1 MPLLELDNVSKT
13 FPGVRALDGVDF
25 DVRAGEIHA
34 LLGENGAGKST
45 LVKVMTGV
53 YTRNPDKPNTAK
65 KSAIKFC
72 DQELS
77 ASDLA
82 SPANV
87 QKLGI
92 STVYQ
97 EVNLLPNLS
106 VAQNIFLGREPKK
119 LGFIDWKTV
128 RKNAGILLQR
138 FNLNIDVTRPLSD
151 FSVAVQQLIAIARS
165 VDMSAKLLILD
176 EPTASL
182 DTKEVETLFHILS
195 QLRSEGMG
203 IVFITHFLDQVYEIT
218 DRITVLRN
226 GRKVGCFQT
235 SDLPRATLIQHML
248 GKELQKLAKRKNP
261 TSLKQEPLKQEV
273 ESVRDAHLRLKNI
286 TVGSK
291 LTNINL
297 DVAHG
302 QTVGFAGLLG
312 SGRTEVCETIFAIT
326 PYQSGTMHYDG
337 NVCKF
342 KNPSQAIT
350 AGIALCP
357 EDRKSEGI
365 IGELSVREN
374 IVLATQVREGWWRS
388 IRKHKQNL
396 LSQQAIQEF
405 GIVTSDAE
413 KPINQLSGGNQQK
426 VILARWLATHPKLLM
441 LDEPTRGIDIGA
453 HVEIIK
459 LIKKVCAEGMTV
471 LVTSSEIEELVA
483 FSDQIVVMRD
493 GKQVAELSGND
504 ISEANILAEITN
516 A

>member
-1 MPLLELDNVSKT
+1 MPLLELDNISKT
-13 FPGVRALDGVDF
+13 FPGVCALDGISF
-25 DVRAGEIHA
+25 DVHSGEVHA

-53 YTRNPDKPNTAK
+53 YARDSDKSNEGE
-65 KSAIKFC
+65 KSTIKFC
-72 DQELS
+72 GQELS
-77 ASDLA
+77 VLELA

-97 EVNLLPNLS
+97 EVNLLPSLS

-119 LGFIDWKTV
+119 FGLIDWKTV
-128 RKNAGILLQR
+128 RKNSQILLQR
-138 FNLNIDVTRPLSD
+138 FNLNIDVTRPLAD

-182 DTKEVETLFHILS
+182 DTKEVETLFRILS
-195 QLRSEGMG
+195 QLKSEGLG
-203 IVFITHFLDQVYEIT
+203 IVFITHFLDQVYEIS

-226 GRKVGCFQT
+226 GRKVGCFKT
-235 SDLPRATLIQHML
+235 SDLPRTTLIQHML
-248 GKELQKLAKRKNP
+248 GKELQELAQREKP
-261 TSLKQEPLKQEV
+261 DPLKQGV
-273 ESVRDAHLRLKNI
+273 EDLRDAHLRLKNVS
-286 TVGSK
+286 VGST

-297 DVAHG
+297 DVPHG
-302 QTVGFAGLLG
+302 QAVGFAGLLG

-326 PYQSGTMHYDG
+326 PHQSGTMVYNG
-337 NVCKF
+337 KVCKF
-342 KNPSQAIT
+342 KNPGQAI
-350 AGIALCP
+350 AASIALCP
-357 EDRKSEGI
+357 ENRKSEGI

-374 IVLATQVREGWWRS
+374 IILATQVREGWWRS
-388 IRKHKQNL
+388 IRKHKQQS
-396 LSQQAIQEF
+396 LSKQAIQEF
-405 GIVTSDAE
+405 GIVTPDAE

-426 VILARWLATHPKLLM
+426 VVLARWLATQPKLLM

-453 HVEIIK
+453 HVEITK

-483 FSDQIVVMRD
+483 FSDQIVVMRE